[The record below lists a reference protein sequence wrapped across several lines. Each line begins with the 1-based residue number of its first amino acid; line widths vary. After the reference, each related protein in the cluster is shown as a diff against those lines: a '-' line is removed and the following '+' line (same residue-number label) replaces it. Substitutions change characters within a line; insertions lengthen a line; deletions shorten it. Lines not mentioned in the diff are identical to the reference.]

1 MAGEDVFEARRV
13 RALGQPDPG
22 RLESQEAARRAA
34 AGAQL
39 RFDRGPVE
47 QRQIAMRRRG
57 GEDLD
62 VPAPRKIRERAN
74 QIASEA
80 DSVSLTEAAERGEI
94 EVGERGAPRVALLHE
109 AGRVPLR
116 AANLVVDVLE
126 VANVDVVI
134 GKLLEEDRRE
144 SDDDAVAHALRT
156 EIVKQHEERQVRS
169 EHPFVG
175 PLLAVP

>member
-1 MAGEDVFEARRV
+1 
-13 RALGQPDPG
+13 
-22 RLESQEAARRAA
+22 
-34 AGAQL
+34 
-39 RFDRGPVE
+39 
-47 QRQIAMRRRG
+47 MRRRG

-134 GKLLEEDRRE
+134 GKLLEEDRRQ

-169 EHPFVG
+169 EHRFVD
-175 PLLAVP
+175 PLLAVRPAAGASAVRQVRVQCEDERSHEGHSVTAFAASAGVRCHFVPQSLPDRASG